1 MKFLITIFAVHF
13 FVNAYSQNCDTGTL
27 LQKAGAWK
35 ESSAGMQG
43 IAAADLARQKKTMA
57 AIHNM
62 IRSRYSPRGVD
73 AHINNGYNRPLQHL
87 PVNTYT
93 YSIIP
98 LNFYCDG
105 DVVKTVHETSTYFQV
120 GINFFAAEVYDTAA
134 GDRLWTEGFNV
145 LPQMPVEKNG
155 CYYFE
160 ERDVSLGLGI
170 TGKSS
175 GWLITYDGKMPYAYV
190 SKKEFLEKRK
200 QILRAQMQAEAAGI
214 KDVLKNIEIE
224 KGFKETEFKSDADKL
239 QRYMKMAYLPTKERY
254 GKQLSDLEKTYEP
267 AFDKIES
274 MLQRPANEL
283 KEPAIVKNDP
293 HDHLSY
299 LFTDAKDPFGKILI
313 KPNPAYFNKKL
324 PRSAPQF
331 ISIYLSGDPK
341 EGIAAA
347 TMNDLIKAI
356 DFAALKDMLGK

>member
-1 MKFLITIFAVHF
+1 MKYIITIFAVHF
-13 FVNAYSQNCDTGTL
+13 FVNAYPQNCNTGTL

-43 IAAADLARQKKTMA
+43 VAAADLARQKKTLA
-57 AIHNM
+57 TIHNM

-73 AHINNGYNRPLQHL
+73 AHYNNGYNRPLLHL

-98 LNFYCDG
+98 LDFYCDG

-120 GINFFAAEVYDTAA
+120 GINFFAAEIYDTAA
-134 GDRLWTEGFNV
+134 GGRLLLEGFNV
-145 LPQMPVEKNG
+145 LPQMPVEKDG
-155 CYYFE
+155 YYYFE
-160 ERDVSLGLGI
+160 EKDVTLGFGI
-170 TGKSS
+170 PGKSA
-175 GWLITYDGKMPYAYV
+175 GWLITYDGKIPYAYV

-200 QILRAQMQAEAAGI
+200 EILKTQMQSEAAGI
-214 KDVLKNIEIE
+214 KDVLKNIEME
-224 KGFKETEFKSDADKL
+224 KGFKETEYKNDPDKL

-274 MLQRPANEL
+274 MLQWPSNEL
-283 KEPAIVKNDP
+283 QEQAIVKNDP
-293 HDHLSY
+293 NDHLSY
-299 LFTDAKDPFGKILI
+299 LFTDANDPFGKVLI

-324 PRSAPQF
+324 PRSSPQF
-331 ISIYLSGDPK
+331 ISIYLRGNPK
-341 EGIAAA
+341 EDIAAA
-347 TMNDLIKAI
+347 TLKDLIKAV